1 MMMDT
6 AVLAMAFSRDMELL
20 ASGDQNGKIYVS
32 NCGLSFANKMKAGT
46 VTRGFATA
54 LN

>member
-6 AVLAMAFSRDMELL
+6 AVLALAFSRDMELL

-32 NCGLSFANKMKAGT
+32 PAFLIFISN
-46 VTRGFATA
+46 
-54 LN
+54 